1 MHVSSSQN
9 YNNFG
14 RFTCLGAR
22 VNYMKRSSIFLPKW
36 NLFSTTRYSSQTC
49 TWNIHQCSFF
59 EHSTWD
65 IVCFSQFLWL
75 LNSPGTRFKANE
87 PVFTFTQTAL
97 LTFWPGRAS
106 IRSWLDTVAYSKHFV
121 RITNRE
127 EAFSFR

>member
-22 VNYMKRSSIFLPKW
+22 VNYMKRSSILLPKW
-36 NLFSTTRYSSQTC
+36 TLFFTTRYSSQTC

-59 EHSTWD
+59 EHISWD

-87 PVFTFTQTAL
+87 PLFTFNTNSTPNL
-97 LTFWPGRAS
+97 LSWQGFHS
-106 IRSWLDTVAYSKHFV
+106 IPAWNCSLFK
-121 RITNRE
+121 
-127 EAFSFR
+127 AFLSDNDKTIN